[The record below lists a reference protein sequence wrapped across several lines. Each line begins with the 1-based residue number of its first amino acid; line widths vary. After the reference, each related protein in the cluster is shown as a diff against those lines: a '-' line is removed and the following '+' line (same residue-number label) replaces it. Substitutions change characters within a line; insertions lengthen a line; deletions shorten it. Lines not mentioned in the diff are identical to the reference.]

1 MNDINLITAK
11 AKKETSSLRTFL
23 NYVIPSITAMW
34 VFSIYTMVD
43 GLFVANYVGHEAL
56 AAVNIAM
63 PTINLI
69 FALSLLFS
77 TGASTVI
84 AISLGKGKS
93 EEANK
98 TCTINT
104 FILILISFAITTL
117 ALLNLNVLVDFLGA
131 TP

>member
-1 MNDINLITAK
+1 MINLNKERRRCVMNDINLITAK
-11 AKKETSSLRTFL
+11 TKKETSSLRTFL

-69 FALSLLFS
+69 FALKI
-77 TGASTVI
+77 GV
-84 AISLGKGKS
+84 
-93 EEANK
+93 
-98 TCTINT
+98 
-104 FILILISFAITTL
+104 
-117 ALLNLNVLVDFLGA
+117 
-131 TP
+131 